1 MENAK
6 RQKNIAVYDSERGW
20 IHETDRNAIDS
31 AQKEYDDLVLNEKI
45 QSLEKLIDSIENGT
59 NTSHKLDESINAIEQ
74 VKVLPGTIDIMQLI
88 KGFDTET
95 VNQINGIQ
103 NSIESNTA
111 MPSNMARQ
119 FESNLNNNYST
130 EYKTMNVNIDKVVSD
145 NPMQFAKQ
153 MESIA
158 DKSFD
163 NKFPDAMNKF
173 ADDLNRYKMNHS
185 N

>member
-1 MENAK
+1 MK
-6 RQKNIAVYDSERGW
+6 K
-20 IHETDRNAIDS
+20 
-31 AQKEYDDLVLNEKI
+31 L

-103 NSIESNTA
+103 SSIESNTA

-130 EYKTMNVNIDKVVSD
+130 EYKTMNVNIDRLFPITLCNSR
-145 NPMQFAKQ
+145 KQ
-153 MESIA
+153 ME
-158 DKSFD
+158 
-163 NKFPDAMNKF
+163 
-173 ADDLNRYKMNHS
+173 RYCR
-185 N
+185 